1 MIASMFLL
9 ISTRTSGIFLILS
22 EALFL
27 CVSFFSAGIRN
38 YLCGEEQKR
47 TFAVHL
53 LCSFFLLELLVL

>member
-38 YLCGEEQKR
+38 YAAGKNKSGP
-47 TFAVHL
+47 FAVHL